1 MSLIARARE
10 RPMRLTYPYTTIS
23 IPNEDQRTSV
33 YACDLSVDE
42 IVYLGVK
49 GGSECA
55 SFSVTPFFFDGD
67 CSAET
72 NAEHTIQAQEDTIV
86 PLIDGSWQYAH
97 CARGGWSDVSFLET
111 FTKGMTVENILIEVE
126 VLKDEG
132 VPLGSVLDA
141 TAISVYMFDGYPPV
155 VAEREIEGAYLTRS
169 LTSLGSMYTLFQS
182 YIEVNKLIAAL
193 DSNTDSASSSMAIKC
208 SDARELVRFRI
219 MLHSIHA
226 HLDLGHTVHGQ
237 TCPNGWVY
245 HYVDLQSLTV
255 GASHK
260 RRLGDSFTSGNEIE
274 NKDERS
280 LGKTSSSTALVNL
293 RVSFRLLQGGVYQVS
308 TRFDNPPTFT
318 STNSFDLELMAGP
331 DPESTVAL
339 GYVVEYTLNLCNV
352 GGHKSYLGVFGD
364 ESGCAL
370 YDIKA
375 VEMAEDEKCVNG
387 ASRVVEV

>member
-1 MSLIARARE
+1 
-10 RPMRLTYPYTTIS
+10 
-23 IPNEDQRTSV
+23 
-33 YACDLSVDE
+33 
-42 IVYLGVK
+42 
-49 GGSECA
+49 
-55 SFSVTPFFFDGD
+55 
-67 CSAET
+67 
-72 NAEHTIQAQEDTIV
+72 
-86 PLIDGSWQYAH
+86 
-97 CARGGWSDVSFLET
+97 
-111 FTKGMTVENILIEVE
+111 
-126 VLKDEG
+126 
-132 VPLGSVLDA
+132 
-141 TAISVYMFDGYPPV
+141 
-155 VAEREIEGAYLTRS
+155 
-169 LTSLGSMYTLFQS
+169 
-182 YIEVNKLIAAL
+182 
-193 DSNTDSASSSMAIKC
+193 MAIKC

-245 HYVDLQSLTV
+245 HYVDLQSSTV